1 MKELYVVNCCRTAI
15 GSFGGALK
23 NTPAVDLGAIV
34 IKEALNRAGVKPEQ
48 VDEVM
53 FGCILTAG
61 LGQNPARQA
70 ALKAGVPIS
79 VPAYT
84 VGMVCGSGM
93 KSVIEGARAILT
105 GDANIVVAGGTENM
119 SAAPY
124 ALPDERWGARMGD
137 KKVVDTMIRDG
148 LWDAYNNYHMGTTAE
163 NICDVW
169 GITRQELDEFAA
181 ASQQK
186 AEAARAQREKATQE
200 ADVIVKTEIDKR
212 RRELEAEAEAEQIRR
227 RAKGEADAILAK
239 MQAEAQGAQEIL
251 VKQADGLRQIVAA
264 AGGDADHAVCLMLA
278 DKMEELM
285 RIQVDAVKGIKID
298 KVTVWDGGEQKDG
311 KTATA
316 GFVSGL
322 MKSIPPMNEMFD
334 MAGMEL
340 PRFLGK
346 NKEEPA
352 APPAP
357 AEESGAPAEES

>member
-1 MKELYVVNCCRTAI
+1 MPCEELDIVWNNIKAEARALADCEPMLA
-15 GSFGGALK
+15 SFYHATLLK
-23 NTPAVDLGAIV
+23 HEDLGSALSYMLANKLASSIMPAIAIREV
-34 IKEALNRAGVKPEQ
+34 VEEAY
-48 VDEVM
+48 
-53 FGCILTAG
+53 
-61 LGQNPARQA
+61 A
-70 ALKAGVPIS
+70 A
-79 VPAYT
+79 
-84 VGMVCGSGM
+84 
-93 KSVIEGARAILT
+93 E
-105 GDANIVVAGGTENM
+105 
-119 SAAPY
+119 
-124 ALPDERWGARMGD
+124 
-137 KKVVDTMIRDG
+137 
-148 LWDAYNNYHMGTTAE
+148 
-163 NICDVW
+163 
-169 GITRQELDEFAA
+169 
-181 ASQQK
+181 QK

-264 AGGDADHAVCLMLA
+264 AGGDADHAVRLMLA

-357 AEESGAPAEES
+357 AAEPGAPAEES